1 MTAPDLFSYADSQPP
16 NYRPTDP
23 ITSRD
28 AGRSVDKLAG
38 EHHQIIL
45 AVLRHAGRPLAAEQ
59 IADAIG
65 FGFTRGKYALCLDYV
80 AVGKRANEL
89 IEAGLIERTAEQH
102 TNRTGRKA
110 FRLRIKQLQSVPA
123 EAAKLTPL

>member
-1 MTAPDLFSYADSQPP
+1 MTDLFTWQPAAPP
-16 NYRPTDP
+16 NYRASDP

-28 AGRSVDKLAG
+28 AGRSAHRFSA

-45 AVLRHAGRPLAAEQ
+45 SVLRHAGRPLAAEQ

-65 FGFTRGKYALCLDYV
+65 FGFQRGKYSLCLDYV

-89 IEAGLIERTAEQH
+89 IEAGLVERTAEQH
-102 TNRTGRKA
+102 TNRSGRKA
-110 FRLRIKQLQSVPA
+110 FRLRIKAPRSSEVA
-123 EAAKLTPL
+123 SST